1 MAAML
6 SSAVIS
12 LAVGMALAS
21 KAKERQYHL
30 LFFGEGAAAEGE
42 FHEAMNLAA
51 LWEVP
56 VLFVCENNLY
66 AMERRLDT
74 PFSDPN

>member
-1 MAAML
+1 
-6 SSAVIS
+6 
-12 LAVGMALAS
+12 MALAS
-21 KAKERQYHL
+21 KKQKNNITCC
-30 LFFGEGAAAEGE
+30 FFWRRAAAEE